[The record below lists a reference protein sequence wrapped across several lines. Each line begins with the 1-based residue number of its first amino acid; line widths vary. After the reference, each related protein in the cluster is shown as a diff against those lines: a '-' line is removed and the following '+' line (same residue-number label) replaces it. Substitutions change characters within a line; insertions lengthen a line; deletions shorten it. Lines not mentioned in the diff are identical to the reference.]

1 MDLRAIFFVCLVVL
15 SAPAAVAQDVVDRG
29 SASLG
34 WINAFRAKEGR
45 APLEVSGTLTRA
57 AATHAADMARKD
69 YFSHVGADGSGIGD
83 RARRAGY
90 GFCFIAENIAKG
102 QSDLDSVLAGWA
114 GSSGHRKNMLAPDAE
129 SVALV
134 EAPGRIWVMMLGR
147 DGC

>member
-1 MDLRAIFFVCLVVL
+1 MDTRAFIIACLVAL

-29 SASLG
+29 HAALG
-34 WINAFRAKEGR
+34 WINAFRANEGR

-57 AATHAADMARKD
+57 AASHAADMARKG
-69 YFSHVGADGSGIGD
+69 YFSHAGADGSSIAD

-102 QSDLDSVLAGWA
+102 QSGLDSVLTGWA
-114 GSSGHRKNMLAPDAE
+114 RSPGHRKNMLASEAE